1 MFERFGE
8 FDSAKEINDTAV
20 NLRRE
25 GDKESLIVLAKEN
38 GIDEGI
44 VELFLDGTLLY
55 LCDDMSAAVGKLD
68 VEKKEIDCAEII
80 EDWMEYIRDMCFK
93 DVEFAQAVRS
103 KKKNLKDCIGEI
115 LKWSFKNQH
124 PVDSSLMKAAGVT
137 AGRCTLGIPGMATAK
152 KIIREYYLGK

>member
-93 DVEFAQAVRS
+93 DVEFAQAMRS

>member
-8 FDSAKEINDTAV
+8 FDSAKEINETAV

-25 GDKESLIVLAKEN
+25 EDKESLIVLAKEN

>member
-93 DVEFAQAVRS
+93 DVEFAKAVRC
-103 KKKNLKDCIGEI
+103 KNKNLKDCIGEI

-124 PVDSSLMKAAGVT
+124 TVDSSLMKAAGVT
-137 AGRCTLGIPGMATAK
+137 AGKRTLGIPGMATAK

>member
-93 DVEFAQAVRS
+93 DVEFAKAVRS

-124 PVDSSLMKAAGVT
+124 TVDSSLMKAAGVT
-137 AGRCTLGIPGMATAK
+137 AGKCTLGIPGMATAK

>member
-93 DVEFAQAVRS
+93 DVEFTKAVRC
-103 KKKNLKDCIGEI
+103 KNKNLKDCIGEI

-124 PVDSSLMKAAGVT
+124 TVDSSLMKAAGVT
-137 AGRCTLGIPGMATAK
+137 AGKCTLGIPGMATAK

>member
-8 FDSAKEINDTAV
+8 FDSAAEINETAV

-25 GDKESLIVLAKEN
+25 GDKESILVLAKEN
-38 GIDEGI
+38 GIDEEVAEAFIEGDI
-44 VELFLDGTLLY
+44 LFLCNDLW
-55 LCDDMSAAVGKLD
+55 AATGKLD
-68 VEKKEIDCAEII
+68 IEKKEIDCAEII
-80 EDWMEYIRDMCFK
+80 EDWMEYIRDMCSE
-93 DVEFAQAVRS
+93 DEEFAKKVRS

-137 AGRCTLGIPGMATAK
+137 AGKCTLGIPGMATAK

>member
-8 FDSAKEINDTAV
+8 FDSATEINETAV

-38 GIDEGI
+38 GIDEDI
-44 VELFLDGTLLY
+44 VEVFLDGTLLY

-124 PVDSSLMKAAGVT
+124 PVDSSLMKAAGAT